1 MARESDDGP
10 SLKSDL
16 LSLGYESKKEK
27 NKLDIFAVKAVA

>member
-1 MARESDDGP
+1 MMEP

-16 LSLGYESKKEK
+16 LSLGYESKEEK